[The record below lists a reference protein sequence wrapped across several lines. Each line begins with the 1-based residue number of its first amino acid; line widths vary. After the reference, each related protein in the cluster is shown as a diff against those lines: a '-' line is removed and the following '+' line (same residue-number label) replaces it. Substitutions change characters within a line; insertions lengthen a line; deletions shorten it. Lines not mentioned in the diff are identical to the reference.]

1 MQKLECEFKFSKLDI
16 FLKIKPDSG
25 SICRYEMLKL
35 WPSCGI
41 YLTVHDG
48 NYEIDFCDGVP
59 NEKN

>member
-25 SICRYEMLKL
+25 SICRYKMLKL
-35 WPSCGI
+35 RHPCEI
-41 YLTVHDG
+41 YLTLHNG
-48 NYEIDFCDGVP
+48 NHEIDFYDRVP